1 MGKTARAFKTRYRE
15 HNLSLKIPPKQY
27 RYRGEDRTRT
37 DQEINDLIEERRNK
51 SMLVKY
57 VWKMRDKGRET
68 VLKWSLSKRAHRYTI
83 GCKFCD
89 LCATE
94 KTCIALGDP
103 KYMLNKRT
111 EIYRKC
117 DYMKRYKLEALLT
130 DPP

>member
-1 MGKTARAFKTRYRE
+1 MPATLFFFLIDG
-15 HNLSLKIPPKQY
+15 PKQNVI
-27 RYRGEDRTRT
+27 TFFS
-37 DQEINDLIEERRNK
+37 K
-51 SMLVKY
+51 AAMVC
-57 VWKMRDKGRET
+57 M
-68 VLKWSLSKRAHRYTI
+68 SKRAHRYTI